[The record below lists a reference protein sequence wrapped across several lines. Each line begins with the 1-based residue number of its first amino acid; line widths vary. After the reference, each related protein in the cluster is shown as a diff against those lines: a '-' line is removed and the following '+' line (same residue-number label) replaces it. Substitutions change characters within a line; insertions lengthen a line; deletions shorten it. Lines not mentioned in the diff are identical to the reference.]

1 MKLLLASLLFFNL
14 LNAFDLSENE
24 RHLLSKTKLLKTF
37 NQMVE
42 GFGNAQGKDELRKWK
57 IEQKIE
63 FQKDVLFSSLSEH
76 NKKILYKLS
85 ENVEKGITSSPS
97 HEAISEPVKQDEIAP
112 APMPEE
118 TTETVSAP
126 PPEEVASAP
135 APETKPEQKPE
146 ETLNQTET
154 PNPDTVANTPVESPA
169 SDELGIPDTPPVEE
183 EVAAAPIE
191 EPAPEIAKPI
201 EVNHIEKNENAAQ
214 NTFGNIFKSKENF
227 MQFLSTPI
235 AIAIL
240 GFLAVFLLLMLLFLR
255 GKRKRQDTIQE
266 YEEEIDLE
274 IPDEIK
280 EENKF

>member
-14 LNAFDLSENE
+14 LHAFDLSENE
-24 RHLLSKTKLLKTF
+24 RHLLSKTKLLQTF

-42 GFGNAQGKDELRKWK
+42 GFGNVQGKDELRKWK

-76 NKKILYKLS
+76 NKKTLYKLS
-85 ENVEKGITSSPS
+85 ENVEKGISSPS
-97 HEAISEPVKQDEIAP
+97 SNEAISEPVKEQVEEIVTP
-112 APMPEE
+112 APTPTPTPTPEE
-118 TTETVSAP
+118 TTETVSAH
-126 PPEEVASAP
+126 PPEETVAAQTEP
-135 APETKPEQKPE
+135 TTPETA
-146 ETLNQTET
+146 
-154 PNPDTVANTPVESPA
+154 ANAPVESTA
-169 SDELGIPDTPPVEE
+169 SGDELGIPDTPPVEE
-183 EVAAAPIE
+183 EVAAPPIE
-191 EPAPEIAKPI
+191 EPAPEVVQPI
-201 EVNHIEKNENAAQ
+201 EVNHVEKNENITQ
-214 NTFGNIFKSKENF
+214 NSFANIFKSKENF

-235 AIAIL
+235 AMAIL

-255 GKRKRQDTIQE
+255 GKRKRQDAIQE